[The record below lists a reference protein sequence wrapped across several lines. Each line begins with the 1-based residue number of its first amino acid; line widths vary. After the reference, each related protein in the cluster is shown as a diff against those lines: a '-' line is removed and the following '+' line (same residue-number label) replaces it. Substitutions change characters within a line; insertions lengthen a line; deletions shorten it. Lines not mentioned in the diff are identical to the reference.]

1 MTVLSRDA
9 RAALDEAIQEARRG
23 GLNSGQKKFS

>member
-9 RAALDEAIQEARRG
+9 RAALDEAIQEARRRAE
-23 GLNSGQKKFS
+23 LGQKKFS